1 MPSFS
6 YAYRSM
12 SIEDSSKLTILAS
25 VKCLLFLFLLRSND
39 DDDDDDD
46 VNDNNRPIIET

>member
-1 MPSFS
+1 
-6 YAYRSM
+6 M

-39 DDDDDDD
+39 DGDDDDDD